1 MHRSRTSRTPGS
13 PPWRARA
20 ASACWTTPSCSPGVL
35 GALGSCMQGSSAMFG
50 EASDVCM
57 RPCRSLKKEE
67 KLRQKKSAAWKER
80 QGLQRKDQAAK
91 QKKCGRA
98 CCCQRFRV
106 PHCRLTPAPVCC
118 RRADN
123 LKADTF
129 HVVEASRDSGPL
141 WRDDIGQRLSH
152 VLARDGEEAAIRVAE
167 VQYH

>member
-123 LKADTF
+123 LKARVDTKLKNKKDKREKKLLRAGFEGRRDTF
-129 HVVEASRDSGPL
+129 
-141 WRDDIGQRLSH
+141 IGS
-152 VLARDGEEAAIRVAE
+152 DK
-167 VQYH
+167 

>member
-50 EASDVCM
+50 EAADVCM

-98 CCCQRFRV
+98 CCCQGFRD

-123 LKADTF
+123 LKTRVDTKLKNKKDKREKKLLRAGFEGRRDTF
-129 HVVEASRDSGPL
+129 
-141 WRDDIGQRLSH
+141 IGS
-152 VLARDGEEAAIRVAE
+152 DK
-167 VQYH
+167 